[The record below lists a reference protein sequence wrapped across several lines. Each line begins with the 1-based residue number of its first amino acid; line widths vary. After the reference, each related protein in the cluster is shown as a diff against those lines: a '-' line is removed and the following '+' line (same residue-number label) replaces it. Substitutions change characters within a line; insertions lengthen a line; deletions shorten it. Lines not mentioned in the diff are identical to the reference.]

1 MYQNI
6 MVYYYLDIPDDEIK
20 NLNLPMGIPFE
31 LTLDKNLKSL
41 VPLKF
46 LGDEEIVKKSMDD
59 VSIQGK

>member
-31 LTLDKNLKSL
+31 LTLDKNLKPL

-46 LGDEEIVKKSMDD
+46 LDDEEIVKK
-59 VSIQGK
+59 